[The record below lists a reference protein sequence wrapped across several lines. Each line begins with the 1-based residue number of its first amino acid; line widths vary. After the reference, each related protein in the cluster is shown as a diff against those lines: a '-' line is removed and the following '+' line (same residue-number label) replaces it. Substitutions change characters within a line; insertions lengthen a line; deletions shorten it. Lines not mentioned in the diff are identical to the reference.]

1 MIEKQVKDDINLL
14 KLMMNDRR
22 KSKYLYQP
30 TNYWLNYEKLLIT
43 ELYNYGLYNFR
54 RRRNSVLSSFGATD
68 LTIMSLSLNKLSIWK
83 RSLSFKILNLLYG
96 IISIRKIIEKLSR
109 TISGFNYYN
118 IRRLLYEFAK
128 IYGKLNGAEP
138 IESFETSSVGSPE
151 DLFTID
157 NRKYTLSILNYY
169 IYYAYCCQFIDFNS
183 IDSMM
188 EIGSGVGKQIEVI
201 KKLHPQI
208 NFYLLDIPPQLYV
221 CEQYL
226 TELFPNSVISYR
238 KTRDMTKIE
247 GNKKGKI
254 YIFGNWKIEE
264 LSNFNYDLFWNSAS
278 FQEMEPE
285 IALNYLKF
293 VNSQT
298 KNSIFLHELMSGKEK
313 ASKKGKHGVL
323 EETILEH
330 YKKGLQNFAI
340 ENISD
345 SLNLI
350 RMNPKYKFSFWK
362 RKI

>member
-1 MIEKQVKDDINLL
+1 MMEKQVKDDINLL
-14 KLMMNDRR
+14 KLMMNDRK
-22 KSKYLYQP
+22 KSKFLYKP
-30 TNYWLNYEKLLIT
+30 TNYWLNYEKLLIN
-43 ELYNYGLYNFR
+43 ELNNFGLYNFR

-68 LTIMSLSLNKLSIWK
+68 LTIMSQSLNRLSIWK
-83 RSLSFKILNLLYG
+83 RPLSFKILNLLYG
-96 IISIRKIIEKLSR
+96 ITSIRKIIEKLSR

-138 IESFETSSVGSPE
+138 IESFEASSVGSPE
-151 DLFTID
+151 DLFTIN
-157 NRKYTLSILNYY
+157 NRQYTLSILNYY

-208 NFYLLDIPPQLYV
+208 NFYILDIPPQLYV

-238 KTRDMTKIE
+238 KTRNMKRIE
-247 GNKKGKI
+247 RNEKGKI

-285 IALNYLKF
+285 IVLNYLKF
-293 VNSQT
+293 VNPQT
-298 KNSIFLHELMSGKEK
+298 KNSIFLHELMPGKEK

-323 EETILEH
+323 EETTLEH
-330 YKKGLQNFAI
+330 YKKGLQNFTI

-345 SLNLI
+345 SFNLMK
-350 RMNPKYKFSFWK
+350 MNPKYKFSFWK